1 MTRMTLSLVPGWTVD
16 DIPDLGGT
24 RIVVTGANSGL
35 GLVTARE
42 LARRGAV
49 VVMTARDPEKGTEAV
64 RRVRADVPAATV
76 EAAVLDLAD
85 LSSVRAF
92 AAEQGDRPLDVL
104 VNNAGVMGIPPRL
117 SADGFELQLGTNHL
131 GHFAL
136 TGLLL
141 PALLQR
147 PGARVVTVSSFV
159 HWFGSMDFSDL
170 MSERAYDPW
179 TAYFRSKLAN
189 LLFTRELARRAA
201 SAGADLV
208 SVAAHPGYAR
218 TNLQSAGPRMAGRKA
233 TESAMHVL
241 TLALGQSAETGA
253 LPQLRAATDPG
264 VRPDDF
270 FGPRGLGGQRGLPTR
285 VRRSANARNDP
296 AARMLWEMS
305 EELTDV
311 RFGGLAGQDEAGAG
325 SPAPITGPR

>member
-1 MTRMTLSLVPGWTVD
+1 MTLSLIPGWTAAA
-16 DIPDLGGT
+16 IPDLSGT
-24 RIVVTGANSGL
+24 RMVVTGANSGL

-49 VVMTARDPEKGTEAV
+49 VLMTARDEDKGAQAV
-64 RRVRADVPAATV
+64 RRVRADVPDATV

-85 LSSVRAF
+85 LASVRAF
-92 AAEQGDRPLDVL
+92 AAAQGDRPLDVL
-104 VNNAGVMGIPPRL
+104 VNNAGVMAIPPRL
-117 SADGFELQLGTNHL
+117 SVDGFELQMATNHL

-136 TGLLL
+136 TGLLM

-159 HWFGSMDFSDL
+159 HWLGSLDLGDL

-201 SAGADLV
+201 LAGADLR

-218 TNLQSAGPRMAGRKA
+218 TNLQSAGPRMAGRRA
-233 TESAMHVL
+233 TESVTRVA

-264 VRPDDF
+264 VRNDDF
-270 FGPRGLGGQRGLPTR
+270 FGPRGLAGQRGLPTR
-285 VRRSANARNDP
+285 VRRSANARDDS
-296 AARMLWEMS
+296 AARLLWEMS
-305 EELTDV
+305 EELTGV
-311 RFGGLAGQDEAGAG
+311 RFEGLAGQDEAGAG